1 VTIHARSWACRC
13 GAHLMLTFDAVPGKP
28 GEPGVQFT
36 CPGCGAKRTVPS
48 AAGAYVTVDSV
59 RVRRV

>member
-1 VTIHARSWACRC
+1 
-13 GAHLMLTFDAVPGKP
+13 MLTFDAVPGKP